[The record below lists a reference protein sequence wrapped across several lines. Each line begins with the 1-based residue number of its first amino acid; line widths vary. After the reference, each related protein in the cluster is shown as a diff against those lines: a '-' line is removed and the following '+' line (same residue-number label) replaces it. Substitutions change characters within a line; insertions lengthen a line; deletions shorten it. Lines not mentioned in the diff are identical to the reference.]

1 MIENQMSH
9 HHEQTEAAENE
20 KNACLAAIKGGQHNS
35 KHQQLYK
42 SLEIKIEPS
51 SQFNSRLLL
60 QAMVNS
66 LSRSQPHPAAADDEH
81 DDVKLKDYLIAYDE
95 LTKFL
100 ECLGKIFYFVIVD
113 VRDKTS
119 ILEKFMQNDQPENRH
134 YVTIRKTVEYEKS
147 INAFHSNSPLWRTN
161 ASRTILRLHRALI
174 FICKFIDRLFNADNK
189 LKTPQIGLETYEQTL
204 GKHHSWLIRK
214 AVALG
219 MHALPTRDHL
229 ISYMCPE
236 KEDHEHFPLFITHIE
251 KVYNITQSIYEQ
263 HDILDLP

>member
-1 MIENQMSH
+1 MIENQMT
-9 HHEQTEAAENE
+9 HEQTEATENE
-20 KNACLAAIKGGQHNS
+20 KNAGLV
-35 KHQQLYK
+35 KHSNGHHPHQKHHQLYK
-42 SLEIKIEPS
+42 SLEVKIEPT

-66 LSRSQPHPAAADDEH
+66 LSKSQPHLDDH
-81 DDVKLKDYLIAYDE
+81 DDVKLHDYLIAYEE

-119 ILEKFMQNDQPENRH
+119 ILEKFMQNDEKN
-134 YVTIRKTVEYEKS
+134 YVTILKTVEYEKS
-147 INAFHSNSPLWRTN
+147 INAFNSNSPLWRTN

-214 AVALG
+214 AVSLG

-236 KEDHEHFPLFITHIE
+236 KEDHEHFPLFISNIE
-251 KVYNITQSIYEQ
+251 KVYNITQSIYEK